1 MKKVLV
7 FAVVI
12 LFVSNV
18 AFAAGQA
25 RKNTGCGLGTMIWK
39 ENSDDRWLFQAFQA
53 TTNGTSGNQT
63 FGITTGT
70 SECDRATKVVQNERL
85 NQFVADNMDN
95 LAKDIAQGNGE
106 SLDTLAE
113 LMEIPATQRLMFNAK
128 LQSNFP
134 QIFTSEKIE
143 AADVI
148 DNIVTITTLQG

>member
-7 FAVVI
+7 FVVVM
-12 LFVSNV
+12 LLVSSV

-39 ENSDDRWLFQAFQA
+39 ENADDRWLFQAFQA

-70 SECDRATKVVQNERL
+70 SECERATKIAYNEKL

-95 LAKDIAQGNGE
+95 LAKDIAQGKGE
-106 SLDTLAE
+106 SLNTLAE
-113 LMEIPATQRLMFNAK
+113 LMEIPANQRPTFNAK
-128 LQSNFP
+128 LQSNFS
-134 QIFTSEKIE
+134 QIFTSEKVQ
-143 AADVI
+143 ASDVI
-148 DNIVTITTLQG
+148 DNIVNITLQG